1 MKKKIIL
8 SVFIGILL
16 SGCEQESV
24 SRLNSRDNSA
34 EKSAVIERKPAKPMS
49 IVEQKNAQHWD
60 DGRIYITENNYIRY
74 MNGSSQPT
82 FYIYKAKEWPKEDL
96 NNQSS
101 YDLPRV
107 VFRWDNGESGDAPID
122 DFYERRD
129 KVWSIKTDGTDLRLV
144 ADEFD
149 GIVQSIKMSPNN
161 RYLALSYSTDEGVF
175 KVIKDLK
182 TGEYAELGK
191 YPETTNFLWAEDS
204 SYLYFS
210 DKWKK
215 WKYTVL
221 TKEIEKF
228 DVKFSNASIVYGGK
242 RYVVH
247 DFGAGIY
254 DEKNNKLLYAVI
266 PNQEGDIE
274 SQIFRKRTISPTGK
288 YVWVETWTKRYL
300 IDTYRQTFNVEEII
314 PNKLGKYYDF
324 EMIGLGANYT
334 KLGSASTAVF
344 KLNGKKEYDGSYV
357 KWYQIGT
364 GQSASEGS
372 LYNAFAND
380 GGFFKNAEVFK

>member
-24 SRLNSRDNSA
+24 SRLNSRDDSA
-34 EKSAVIERKPAKPMS
+34 TKSAVIERKPAKPMS
-49 IVEQKNAQHWD
+49 IVDQKNAQHWD

-74 MNGSSQPT
+74 VDGSSQPT

-107 VFRWDNGESGDAPID
+107 VFRWDNGESGDAPKD

-144 ADEFD
+144 ADEFN

-161 RYLALSYSTDEGVF
+161 RYLALSYGAEEGVL

-182 TGEYAELGK
+182 TGEYTELGR
-191 YPETTNFLWAEDS
+191 YRETTNFLWAEDS

-215 WKYTVL
+215 WKYTL
-221 TKEIEKF
+221 STKKIEEV
-228 DVKFSNASIVYGGK
+228 DVNFSKASIIYDGK
-242 RYVVH
+242 RYVV
-247 DFGAGIY
+247 DSLGVGIY
-254 DEKNNKLLYAVI
+254 DEKRNKLISSVI
-266 PNQEGDIE
+266 PNTEGDIE
-274 SQIFRKRTISPTGK
+274 SRIFRKRTISPTGK

-300 IDTYRQTFNVEEII
+300 IDTYRQTFNAENII
-314 PNKLGKYYDF
+314 KNKVGRYSYF
-324 EMIGLGANYT
+324 EMLGLGANYV
-334 KLGSASTAVF
+334 KFGSGTTAVF
-344 KLNGKKEYDGSYV
+344 KLNNEKEFDGHYM
-357 KWYQIGT
+357 KWSQIGT
-364 GQSASEGS
+364 GHTASEGS
-372 LYNAFAND
+372 LYNEFAND
-380 GGFFKNAEVFK
+380 GDFFKNVEVFK